1 MTGIDLNSQI
11 IYKGSSLRF
20 FGEGEKHISRICGY
34 DVLLLVF
41 EGTLI
46 FQEDGVEYEIGK
58 GQYHIQRLNSR
69 QEGIRPSMSPKYLYV
84 HFLGDWQDDGCILPK
99 SGNFDCK
106 EFSSLIEEMD
116 FLSHNGASYTA
127 KTAKFYEIL
136 LKLCHKKTDNSLPSL
151 IAQYIEK
158 NFNLPLSLDDLTEKF
173 HFSKNH
179 IINTFK
185 MRYGVT
191 PIAYANNIRLMK
203 AQYLIEVTSDSLE
216 SISLNCGFIN
226 YSHFYK
232 LFTRK
237 NGISPETWRKQKR
250 LCGF

>member
-11 IYKGSSLRF
+11 IYQGSSLRF

-46 FQEDGVEYEIGK
+46 FKEDGVEYEISK
-58 GQYHIQRLNSR
+58 GQYHIQRQNSI
-69 QEGIRPSMSPKYLYV
+69 QEGIRPSISPKYLYV
-84 HFLGDWQDDGCILPK
+84 HFLGEWKDSGCILPK
-99 SGNFDCK
+99 SGSFDCE
-106 EFSSLIEEMD
+106 EFSSLIKEMD

-127 KTAKFYEIL
+127 KAAKFYEIL
-136 LKLCHKKTDNSLPSL
+136 LKLCQKKTDNSLPAL

-158 NFNLPLSLDDLTEKF
+158 NFNLPLSLDELTEKF

-185 MRYGVT
+185 KRYGVT
-191 PIAYANNIRLMK
+191 PISYANNIRLMK
-203 AQYLIEVTSDSLE
+203 AQYLIEVTADSLE
-216 SISLNCGFIN
+216 SISLSCGFAN

-232 LFTRK
+232 LFIRK
-237 NGISPETWRKQKR
+237 NKISPEAWRSNTR
-250 LCGF
+250 LN